1 MKRREKNTNPDP
13 GLPFPNTNPGPQT
26 AYPET
31 DKTIAQI
38 RQESDY
44 VEHMLRQLADRDDP
58 STLILAHGLSLIYE
72 RIGEYW
78 IWQKAH
84 RGP

>member
-1 MKRREKNTNPDP
+1 MRKRRGQSDL

-26 AYPET
+26 PYPET
-31 DKTIAQI
+31 DKTIGQI
-38 RQESDY
+38 REESNY
-44 VEHMLRQLADRDDP
+44 VEYMLRQMVPADDP
-58 STLILAHGLSLIYE
+58 SAAILAHGLSLIYE